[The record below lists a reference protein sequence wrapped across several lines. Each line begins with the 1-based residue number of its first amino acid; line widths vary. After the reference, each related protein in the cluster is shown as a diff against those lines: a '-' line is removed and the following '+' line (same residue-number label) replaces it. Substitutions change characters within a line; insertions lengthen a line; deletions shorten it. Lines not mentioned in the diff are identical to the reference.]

1 MADKFYGIW
10 NTDAQICRPG
20 AAAMKACHEEETKY
34 IPFEASFFR
43 KSEGY
48 YTEEEING
56 FIDSGVLDTLCVQI
70 TCLVASGL
78 YLTEPQIR
86 AHLAIRGAV
95 SDPEAVRERIE
106 LLLRCNFL
114 RRVEC
119 RLRSRVTLECYC
131 TGAAGNAVACAAD
144 VYLHRGNGYMSKQ
157 KRLQLNK
164 GVVDE
169 PQEIKRVVQ
178 ANMVILGLLN
188 AGIPMAHY
196 GIRETL
202 RTDDG
207 GTTDS
212 IVRTIGTLQ
221 LDPANHLVLEVV
233 RKDSDWEAVW
243 SKIDRFS
250 RMIKRPDFLETV
262 TIKMES
268 LPQLV
273 ICGEDDTHNR
283 QIHQM
288 LEKRGILAQNP
299 DMTVLYT
306 TDQQVRKDPLAF
318 YAFGESGEKLVFSLE
333 GDNQKTA

>member
-1 MADKFYGIW
+1 MADNFYGIW
-10 NTDAQICRPG
+10 NTDAEVRHPG
-20 AAAMKACHEEETKY
+20 AADLKACHEDETYY
-34 IPFEASFFR
+34 IPFETSFFR
-43 KSEGY
+43 KPDSY
-48 YTEEEING
+48 LTEEEVNALIE
-56 FIDSGVLDTLCVQI
+56 SGDLDATCVQI

-86 AHLAIRGAV
+86 AHLALRGEV
-95 SDPEAVRERIE
+95 LTPEELKEKID

-119 RLRSRVTLECYC
+119 CLRSRVTLACYC
-131 TGAAGNAVACAAD
+131 TGVQGNAVAKSAD
-144 VYLHRGNGYMSKQ
+144 VHLHRGNCYMSKQ
-157 KRLQLNK
+157 KRMQLNK

-207 GTTDS
+207 GISDS
-212 IVRTIGTLQ
+212 IVRTIGTMQ
-221 LDPANHLVLEVV
+221 LDRANHLVLEVI

-262 TIKMES
+262 TISLEG
-268 LPQLV
+268 LPQLIV
-273 ICGEDDTHNR
+273 CGEDDTHNR

-288 LEKRGILAQNP
+288 LERRGILAQNP

-306 TDQQVRKDPLAF
+306 TDQQVRKDPLEF
-318 YAFGESGEKLVFSLE
+318 YAFEETGEKLFFSLGE
-333 GDNQKTA
+333 TNQEAA